1 LLLEGALKGLSD
13 FFSPVGRFG
22 NKGGR
27 DLHCGSSRW

>member
-13 FFSPVGRFG
+13 FFSPVGRCG

-27 DLHCGSSRW
+27 DLHVTLVF